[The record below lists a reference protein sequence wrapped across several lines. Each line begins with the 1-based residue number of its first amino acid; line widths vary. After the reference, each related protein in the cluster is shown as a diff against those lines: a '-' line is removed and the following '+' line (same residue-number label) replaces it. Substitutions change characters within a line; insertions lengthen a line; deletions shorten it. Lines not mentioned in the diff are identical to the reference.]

1 MKVRKEIE
9 ALAPKMR
16 EWQEHL
22 HKHPEVALEEV
33 NSAKYIASELRAMG
47 YEVEEGIG
55 TTGLVATL
63 KVGNGSKNL
72 DRMRMRTPTT
82 QNLAGMVKAL
92 EGSDLADVPN
102 IILTID
108 PCISCS
114 ER

>member
-1 MKVRKEIE
+1 MPRRGVCFYY
-9 ALAPKMR
+9 A
-16 EWQEHL
+16 
-22 HKHPEVALEEV
+22 
-33 NSAKYIASELRAMG
+33 G
-47 YEVEEGIG
+47 
-55 TTGLVATL
+55 AT
-63 KVGNGSKNL
+63 GSKTL

>member
-1 MKVRKEIE
+1 MRPYLSEQLMQGSIVR
-9 ALAPKMR
+9 MMFGT
-16 EWQEHL
+16 
-22 HKHPEVALEEV
+22 
-33 NSAKYIASELRAMG
+33 SAKSEPSSAFTMPARFC
-47 YEVEEGIG
+47 V
-55 TTGLVATL
+55 
-63 KVGNGSKNL
+63 VGV
-72 DRMRMRTPTT
+72 RMRMRTPTT

>member
-1 MKVRKEIE
+1 GE
-9 ALAPKMR
+9 AFNLFEQPCGGCFYYAR
-16 EWQEHL
+16 
-22 HKHPEVALEEV
+22 
-33 NSAKYIASELRAMG
+33 
-47 YEVEEGIG
+47 
-55 TTGLVATL
+55 
-63 KVGNGSKNL
+63 GNGPKNL